1 MLVLDQINKGF
12 GPLRLVSWGIAA
24 GLLVLVGGLWRIQV
38 IQGERY
44 RERQETQSFRSVRV
58 PAMRGRILD
67 RNGLPLADNQPRYRL
82 DVYLDELVPQFAA
95 EERRLRTNHLAAR
108 GFTNNAPET
117 LWARVASRFSRR
129 VHKPVLSPNEREW
142 IRREARYVVVS
153 NIIQQVNQRLGLQV
167 SRTEEELYRHWR
179 QQRALPFPLVN
190 RLAPAQVAVLTEQG
204 WSIPG
209 VELDLVPSRLYPHR
223 SLAAHVIG
231 YVKATDDPD
240 PSEERDFDY
249 RLRDYRGEIGL
260 EAAYDRV
267 LRGSAGAKSILINS
281 SGYRHRQ
288 GEILLEAPV
297 AGNHVVTTLDLPLQ
311 RAVEASLSQVSGDE
325 RGAAVVVDVRNG
337 DILALASA
345 PAFDPNGWIDGV
357 KKADYERLLDPKTR
371 PMFNRAT
378 YGSYNPGSTF
388 KVLTALACLDAGVLT
403 PSSAHERM
411 RTLGYYRLGRN
422 HVIDDTA
429 PAGEY
434 DFNRAFIKSSNAYFI
449 EHGLRLGLGPLLA
462 YARRFHLGEKTGL
475 RINEE
480 TAGILPDASDIPQ
493 VFAAGKTANV
503 SIGQELTVTP
513 LQLALVIAAVANG
526 GSVWWPRLVDR
537 VEPGDLLS
545 SEPPDHV
552 RPGQLRSRVEIPR
565 AHLALVHAAMRDDV
579 ALEDGTG
586 RAARV
591 VDYAVCGKTG
601 TAEVKSGRKLVDR
614 ITWFA
619 SFAPFES
626 PRYAVV
632 VMVESG
638 GSGGRTCAP
647 VARRIYEHLRDR
659 ERGGVQLGG
668 GRP

>member
-1 MLVLDQINKGF
+1 MLVVDQINKGD
-12 GPLRLVSWGIAA
+12 GSLRMVAWGVAA
-24 GLLVLVGGLWRIQV
+24 GLGLLLAGLWRTQV
-38 IQGERY
+38 VQGEYY
-44 RERQETQSFRSVRV
+44 RGRQETQSFRSVRV
-58 PAMRGRILD
+58 PATRGRILD
-67 RNGLPLADNQPRYRL
+67 RNGQALADNQPRYRL

-95 EERRLRTNHLAAR
+95 EERRLRAAYVAARGLTNALPSSFWGRLAAR
-108 GFTNNAPET
+108 
-117 LWARVASRFSRR
+117 FSAKRT
-129 VHKPVLSPNEREW
+129 KTSLGADEREAL
-142 IRREARYVVVS
+142 RRAARYGVVS
-153 NIIQQVNQRLGLQV
+153 NIIHEVNQRLGLRV
-167 SRTEEELYRHWR
+167 ARTEGDLYRHWR

-190 RLAPAQVAVLTEQG
+190 RLEPAQVAVLTEQG

-209 VELDLVPSRLYPHR
+209 VELDLVPSRHYPNGTM
-223 SLAAHVIG
+223 AAHVVG
-231 YVKATDDPD
+231 YVKATEDPD
-240 PSEERDFDY
+240 PADERDFDY
-249 RLRDYRGEIGL
+249 RLRDHRGEVGL
-260 EAAYDRV
+260 EGAYDRV
-267 LRGSAGAKSILINS
+267 LRGTAGAKSILINS

-288 GEILLEAPV
+288 GEMLLESPV
-297 AGNHVVTTLDLPLQ
+297 PGAHVVTTLDVALQ
-311 RAVEASLSQVSGDE
+311 RAVEGSLAQVSGEE

-337 DILALASA
+337 DILAMASA
-345 PAFDPNGWIDGV
+345 PAFDPNGWIDGMR
-357 KKADYERLLDPKTR
+357 KADYERLLDTKMR

-388 KVLTALACLDAGVLT
+388 KVVTALACLDAGVLT
-403 PSSAHERM
+403 PEGARETM

-449 EHGLRLGLGPLLA
+449 DHGLRLGLGPLLA
-462 YARRFHLGEKTGL
+462 YARRLHLGEKTGL
-475 RINEE
+475 RLNEE
-480 TAGILPDASDIPQ
+480 TAGILPDASDIPGAY
-493 VFAAGKTANV
+493 AAGKTANL

-513 LQLALVIAAVANG
+513 LQLALVFSAVANG

-537 VEPGDLLS
+537 IEPGDALS
-545 SEPPDHV
+545 MEAPERV
-552 RPGQLRSRVEIPR
+552 REGQVRSRLGIPR

-579 ALEDGTG
+579 ALDDGTG

-591 VDYAVCGKTG
+591 AGYAVCGKTG

-659 ERGGVQLGG
+659 DRGGVTLGG
-668 GRP
+668 LTP